1 MHQLNAVRKAEP
13 IFLNENN
20 ETEFAC
26 QSRLFWPAAFRDRL
40 LARLLDLNR
49 AQAAEEQAEAVEEG
63 SRAAPAVTGTKR
75 RGTRQQDF
83 DLGCEKQ
90 FDFDLGN

>member
-26 QSRLFWPAAFRDRL
+26 QSRLFWQAAFRDRL

-49 AQAAEEQAEAVEEG
+49 ARRRRNRQ
-63 SRAAPAVTGTKR
+63 RRWR
-75 RGTRQQDF
+75 RGAGQHLR
-83 DLGCEKQ
+83 
-90 FDFDLGN
+90 